1 MNILIVY
8 DSYFGNTKEI
18 AYMIAGKL
26 EEDNELKIVK
36 ADDVEKEDMN
46 DIDLLVVGSPTR
58 AFKPSPKITQFMKQI
73 EFGSLKG
80 VKVAVFDTRIS
91 KEDTNIK
98 ILKGM
103 IKIFGYAANPMA
115 KLLARK
121 GGEIVVEPIGFYVA
135 DTEGPIKDGEK
146 ERVIQWIGEIE

>member
-1 MNILIVY
+1 MKILIVY

-18 AYMIAGKL
+18 AYLIASEL
-26 EEDNELKIVK
+26 QEDNELKIVK
-36 ADDVEKEDMN
+36 ADDVKKED
-46 DIDLLVVGSPTR
+46 IDNIELLVVGSPTR
-58 AFKPSPKITQFMKQI
+58 AFKPSTKIAQFMKRI

-91 KEDTNIK
+91 KEDTKVK
-98 ILKGM
+98 ILKVM

-121 GGEIVVEPIGFYVA
+121 GGEVVVEPMGFYVA
-135 DTEGPIKDGEK
+135 GTEGPIKDGEK
-146 ERVIQWIGEIE
+146 ERVVQWIGEIE